1 MLGRLTIKKN
11 KNLEEIMTNG
21 KELIAFY
28 REHPCTAAYELL
40 GVDFAPIQRLVF
52 RDMWFK
58 NYVITVAGRGFGN
71 FCPSY

>member
-1 MLGRLTIKKN
+1 MPKKRQ
-11 KNLEEIMTNG
+11 NLEELLTNG
-21 KELIAFY
+21 KSLIEFY

-40 GVDFAPIQRLVF
+40 GVDLAPIQRLVF

-71 FCPSY
+71 LNCPSY